1 MTRIRSKNDPVE
13 IVHDVS
19 STAKVVRQHEL
30 ANEIKARKGI
40 FDNCLVTFCNVRTNR
55 SGTSAHA

>member
-1 MTRIRSKNDPVE
+1 MTRIRSNNDPVE

-40 FDNCLVTFCNVRTNR
+40 FYNALGDILQR
-55 SGTSAHA
+55 

>member
-13 IVHDVS
+13 ILHDVS

-40 FDNCLVTFCNVRTNR
+40 FDNLVTFCIVRTSR
-55 SGTSAHA
+55 LGTSTHA

>member
-1 MTRIRSKNDPVE
+1 MTRIRRKIDPVE

-30 ANEIKARKGI
+30 ANEIIARKGI
-40 FDNCLVTFCNVRTNR
+40 FDNSVTFCNVRINR
-55 SGTSAHA
+55 SGISTHA